1 MQESRYVVTTAGVK
15 MPNLIYGTA
24 WKQERTAE
32 LVIKAVQ
39 AGFRGI
45 DTACQPK
52 HYHEAGVGD
61 ALMTL
66 QKQGIKREELYVQTK
81 FTPVEGQDAG
91 TIPYD
96 KEAPPAEQ
104 VAQSFAASQKNLQSD
119 YVDALLLH
127 TPLFPF
133 SHLLS
138 VWRAMET
145 IQKSGG
151 ARQLG
156 ISNCYDLALLKRLYS
171 EAGVKPA
178 LVQNRFYDGS
188 GYDTELRRWC
198 GEQGIIYQSFW
209 SLTANPHLL
218 GSEALFTL
226 ARKYRKSEAQIF
238 YAFLNAIG
246 IVPLD
251 GTTSQEHMAEDLE
264 ISTFELLPSEIRT
277 IEKLL

>member
-1 MQESRYVVTTAGVK
+1 MQENRYVMTTAGVT
-15 MPNLIYGTA
+15 MPSLIYGTA
-24 WKQERTAE
+24 WKKERTAE
-32 LVIKAVQ
+32 LVVEAVQ

-61 ALMTL
+61 ALTTL
-66 QKQGIKREELYVQTK
+66 RKQGIKREELYVQTK
-81 FTPVEGQDAG
+81 FTPVAGQDAG

-96 KEAPPAEQ
+96 REAPLAEQ

-138 VWRAMET
+138 VWRAMEK

-156 ISNCYDLALLKRLYS
+156 ISNCDDLALLKRLYS
-171 EAGVKPA
+171 EARVKPV
-178 LVQNRFYDGS
+178 LVQNRFYDAS

-218 GSEALFTL
+218 GSEAVFTL

-251 GTTSQEHMAEDLE
+251 GTTSLEHMAEDLD
-264 ISTFELLPSEIRT
+264 IFTFELLPSEIRT

>member
-1 MQESRYVVTTAGVK
+1 MQQRDDVMTTAGVR
-15 MPNLIYGTA
+15 MPRLIYGTA
-24 WKQERTAE
+24 WKQARTAE

-61 ALMTL
+61 ALAAL
-66 QKQGIKREELYVQTK
+66 REQGIQREELYVQTK
-81 FTPVEGQDAG
+81 FTPVAGQDPD

-104 VAQSFAASQKNLQSD
+104 VEQSFAASQKNLRSD
-119 YVDALLLH
+119 YVDALVLH

-138 VWRAMET
+138 VWRAMEK

-156 ISNCYDLALLKRLYS
+156 ISNCYDLAVLKRLYS

-178 LVQNRFYDGS
+178 VVQNRFYDET
-188 GYDTELRRWC
+188 GYDAELRRWC
-198 GEQGIIYQSFW
+198 GEQGIVYQSFW

-218 GSEALFTL
+218 GSGVLFTL

-251 GTTSQEHMAEDLE
+251 GTTSAQHMAEDLE
-264 ISTFELLPSEIRT
+264 IFSFELAPDEVRS
-277 IEKLL
+277 IEAML